1 MTSFAAGEYQLLL
14 LSLGAVRR
22 RGPGGRSVRRARA
35 TCSPQYN
42 RPPYDDIR
50 SRRLAVGPLAMAV
63 DAAAAAAWR
72 RRSPRRRSLT
82 RSPAQPSPHRASKPA
97 QTTSRQAGWPGGRW
111 RQHGG

>member
-50 SRRLAVGPLAMAV
+50 SRRLAVGHGSGRRCGCGLAT
-63 DAAAAAAWR
+63 
-72 RRSPRRRSLT
+72 SL
-82 RSPAQPSPHRASKPA
+82 PSQALAHQVASLA
-97 QTTSRQAGWPGGRW
+97 ISTSRMNE
-111 RQHGG
+111 